1 MTTIST
7 EGRRLTETPAA
18 ALAALDADDFSAIV
32 QASIGKEADP
42 AVWDALTD
50 PAVISR
56 TRTALAAM
64 HTDAESQLALA
75 NAALDVSGGG
85 GKQAYFDAKAERAEW
100 RRKAL
105 GFRRLVQLR
114 LAFVN
119 SRIPR
124 PANLPPG
131 SGAAKRR
138 YAGALEAL
146 ARAVAAHRD
155 RVLSGDGSEDD
166 DNTLWDCLDQIT
178 VSDGKGGDKALGD
191 WLAFLDEVREANE

>member
-1 MTTIST
+1 MTIAP
-7 EGRRLTETPAA
+7 GA
-18 ALAALDADDFSAIV
+18 ALAALAADDFDAIV
-32 QASIGKEADP
+32 CASIGKEAHP

-56 TRTALAAM
+56 TRTALAALNS
-64 HTDAESQLALA
+64 DAEHQLALA
-75 NAALDVSGGG
+75 NASLDISGGG

-105 GFRRLVQLR
+105 GFRRLVQQR

-124 PANLPPG
+124 PANQPPG
-131 SGAAKRR
+131 SKDARRR
-138 YAGALEAL
+138 YAEALEAL

-155 RVLSGDGSEDD
+155 KVLSGDDD
-166 DNTLWDCLDQIT
+166 TLWDCLDQIA
-178 VSDGKGGDKALGD
+178 VPDGKGGERPLAE
-191 WLAFLDEVREANE
+191 WLVFRDEVREVDE

>member
-1 MTTIST
+1 MLSA
-7 EGRRLTETPAA
+7 EDVRPAQA
-18 ALAALDADDFSAIV
+18 AEALAALPAEDFDAIV
-32 QASIGKEADP
+32 AASLGRDALT

-56 TRTALAAM
+56 TRAALAALNS
-64 HTDAESQLALA
+64 DAEHQLALA
-75 NAALDVSGGG
+75 NASLDISGGG

-105 GFRRLVQLR
+105 GFRRLVQQR

-119 SRIPR
+119 SRITR
-124 PANLPPG
+124 PPNQPPG
-131 SGAAKRR
+131 SGTARRR

-155 RVLSGDGSEDD
+155 KVLSGEGGEDD
-166 DNTLWDCLDQIT
+166 DDALWDCLDRIT
-178 VSDGKGGDKALGD
+178 VSDGNGGDKPLAE
-191 WLAFLDEVREANE
+191 WLAFLDEVREDGE